1 MIIAHRPSVLSH
13 VDYMLVLKE
22 GRAELFG
29 LRDDVL
35 KRLATVAQPIT
46 GPAEPGAQPSL
57 KEA

>member
-29 LRDDVL
+29 PRDEVLR
-35 KRLATVAQPIT
+35 RIATAAQSIA
-46 GPAEPGAQPSL
+46 GPDAPASL
-57 KEA
+57 KEV